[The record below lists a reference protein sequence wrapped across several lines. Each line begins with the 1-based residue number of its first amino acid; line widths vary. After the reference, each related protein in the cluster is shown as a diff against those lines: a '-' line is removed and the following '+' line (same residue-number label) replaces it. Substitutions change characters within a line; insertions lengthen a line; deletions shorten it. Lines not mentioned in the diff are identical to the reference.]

1 MEDTPF
7 SRKTRRGMNEE
18 DCFAAGQQA
27 RGISQLTTPAQ
38 IGEVGERSCSAVGGV
53 ELYNKLISFLAR
65 TRRGMKGF
73 PDEESEEEER
83 DHRTGP
89 CSRGEALQYNRILPR
104 TRSGNDVTISNYG
117 EQCRVGCRLDA
128 AIHLRVCTILRLMG
142 ESNGSN
148 PDAPRRTW
156 TGGKTG
162 T

>member
-7 SRKTRRGMNEE
+7 LRKTRRGMNEE

-38 IGEVGERSCSAVGGV
+38 IGEVGERSCSAVGGA

-65 TRRGMKGF
+65 MRRGMKGF

-89 CSRGEALQYNRILPR
+89 CSRGEAPPYNRILPL
-104 TRSGNDVTISNYG
+104 TRSCNDVTISNCG
-117 EQCRVGCRLDA
+117 EQCRVGRGLNA
-128 AIHLRVCTILRLMG
+128 AIHLHVRTILRLMR
-142 ESNGSN
+142 ESSGS
-148 PDAPRRTW
+148 
-156 TGGKTG
+156 KS
-162 T
+162 